1 VHSVAPTI
9 VARVSSSTDFSLWV
23 SIGAWQKFV
32 LERNVSF
39 LWPVDLASRDHSRLV
54 DKNPQTE
61 VCATKWLRAPVRSVL
76 IFMKPLITA
85 ADLERVPQ
93 NGELAITED
102 TLVTPLARDEAER
115 RGITFR
121 VASAQRPEP
130 SSSAASGE
138 SAPEKSARIVAIGA
152 DHGGFE
158 LKQQLKGH
166 LRDWGYQVLDLGT
179 DSAEAVD
186 YPDFAEAVGNAVARG
201 DAWLGIVLDGAGIG
215 SSIAANKVPGVRAAL
230 CYDRATARNSREHND
245 ANVLTLGAK
254 LIAPEAAR
262 EIVALWLSTPFAGGR
277 HQRRVDKIRSIEE
290 RSAKK

>member
-1 VHSVAPTI
+1 
-9 VARVSSSTDFSLWV
+9 
-23 SIGAWQKFV
+23 
-32 LERNVSF
+32 
-39 LWPVDLASRDHSRLV
+39 
-54 DKNPQTE
+54 
-61 VCATKWLRAPVRSVL
+61 
-76 IFMKPLITA
+76 MKPLITA

-93 NGELAITED
+93 NGELAITDD
-102 TLVTPLARDEAER
+102 TLITPLAREEAER

-121 VASAQRPEP
+121 V
-130 SSSAASGE
+130 SSTRDRETTASAASGK
-138 SAPEKSARIVAIGA
+138 SSPEKSARVVAIGA

-158 LKQQLKGH
+158 LKQQLIGH

-179 DSAEAVD
+179 HSGEAVD

-201 DAWLGIVLDGAGIG
+201 EASLGIVLDSAGIG

-262 EIVALWLSTPFAGGR
+262 EIVALWLTTPFAGGR

-290 RSAKK
+290 RSARH

>member
-1 VHSVAPTI
+1 
-9 VARVSSSTDFSLWV
+9 
-23 SIGAWQKFV
+23 
-32 LERNVSF
+32 LE
-39 LWPVDLASRDHSRLV
+39 
-54 DKNPQTE
+54 
-61 VCATKWLRAPVRSVL
+61 C
-76 IFMKPLITA
+76 
-85 ADLERVPQ
+85 VPQ

-102 TLVTPLARDEAER
+102 TLITLLAREEAER

-121 VASAQRPEP
+121 IASAGEPEP
-130 SSSAASGE
+130 NSSAATSE
-138 SAPEKSARIVAIGA
+138 SSSEKSARVVAIGA

-158 LKQQLKGH
+158 LKQQLKEH
-166 LRDWGYQVLDLGT
+166 LLDWGYQVLDLGT
-179 DSAEAVD
+179 NSAEAVD

-201 DAWLGIVLDGAGIG
+201 EAWLGIVLDSAGIG

-290 RSAKK
+290 RSAKH

>member
-1 VHSVAPTI
+1 
-9 VARVSSSTDFSLWV
+9 
-23 SIGAWQKFV
+23 
-32 LERNVSF
+32 
-39 LWPVDLASRDHSRLV
+39 
-54 DKNPQTE
+54 
-61 VCATKWLRAPVRSVL
+61 
-76 IFMKPLITA
+76 MKPLITA
-85 ADLERVPQ
+85 ADLERVAQ
-93 NGELAITED
+93 NGELPITED
-102 TLVTPLARDEAER
+102 TLITPLAREEAER

-121 VASAQRPEP
+121 IDAAHEREP
-130 SSSAASGE
+130 SSNAATRENPS
-138 SAPEKSARIVAIGA
+138 EKSSRVVAIGA
-152 DHGGFE
+152 DHGGFD

-166 LRDWGYQVLDLGT
+166 LRDWGYRVLDLGT
-179 DSAEAVD
+179 DNAEAAD

-201 DAWLGIVLDGAGIG
+201 DAWLGIVLDSAGIG

-290 RSAKK
+290 RSSKR

>member
-1 VHSVAPTI
+1 
-9 VARVSSSTDFSLWV
+9 
-23 SIGAWQKFV
+23 
-32 LERNVSF
+32 
-39 LWPVDLASRDHSRLV
+39 
-54 DKNPQTE
+54 
-61 VCATKWLRAPVRSVL
+61 
-76 IFMKPLITA
+76 MKPLITA

-93 NGELAITED
+93 NGELAVTED
-102 TLVTPLARDEAER
+102 TLITPLARDEAER

-121 VASAQRPEP
+121 VASAQGPEP

-138 SAPEKSARIVAIGA
+138 SAPEKSARVVAIGA

-158 LKQQLKGH
+158 LKQQLKNH

-179 DSAEAVD
+179 DSVEAVD

-201 DAWLGIVLDGAGIG
+201 EASLGIVLDSAGIG

-290 RSAKK
+290 RSAKH

>member
-1 VHSVAPTI
+1 
-9 VARVSSSTDFSLWV
+9 
-23 SIGAWQKFV
+23 
-32 LERNVSF
+32 
-39 LWPVDLASRDHSRLV
+39 
-54 DKNPQTE
+54 
-61 VCATKWLRAPVRSVL
+61 
-76 IFMKPLITA
+76 MKPLITA

-93 NGELAITED
+93 NGEVAVTDD
-102 TLVTPLARDEAER
+102 TIITPLAREEAER

-121 VASAQRPEP
+121 VASTGERDAP
-130 SSSAASGE
+130 SSAASKDI
-138 SAPEKSARIVAIGA
+138 SSEKSARVIAIGA

-158 LKQQLKGH
+158 LKQQLKEH

-179 DSAEAVD
+179 NSAEAVD

-201 DAWLGIVLDGAGIG
+201 EAWLGIVLDSAGIG

-277 HQRRVDKIRSIEE
+277 HQRRVDKIRSIED
-290 RSAKK
+290 RSAKR